1 MDLRRP
7 TTANQAKPTHK
18 AKTTNSKTTVG
29 WVKAA
34 SQPSKSSIG
43 RGALAWVK
51 VVMGQKRGK
60 F

>member
-29 WVKAA
+29 WVKAE
-34 SQPSKSSIG
+34 SQP
-43 RGALAWVK
+43 
-51 VVMGQKRGK
+51 QNHP
-60 F
+60 